1 MTHEYDDII
10 NLPCPTSK
18 TRPRMSMYQRAA
30 QFAPFAALTGH
41 DAAIRETARLTDSMV
56 ELSDDDKRILDEKI
70 QAIIQHVSEHPN
82 VSITHFVADS
92 RKSGGT
98 YTITEG
104 TVKKWDEYQRL
115 IIFDNDCSVHI
126 QNVLDIQTDLIDDDC
141 LD

>member
-18 TRPRMSMYQRAA
+18 THPRMSMYQRAA

-41 DAAIRETARLTDSMV
+41 GAAIRETARLTDSMI
-56 ELSDDDKRILDEKI
+56 EISDDDKRILDQKI
-70 QAIIQHVSEHPN
+70 QTIIQHISEHPH

-92 RKSGGT
+92 YKSGGA

-104 TVKKWDEYQRL
+104 KIKKWNECERL
-115 IIFDNDCSVHI
+115 IIFDNDYAVHI
-126 QNVLDIQTDLIDDDC
+126 QNILDIRTSLTADDH
-141 LD
+141 